1 MSVKEDFVIAYDIDR
16 IFESGKC
23 VAKIPFRIP
32 VFVTQS
38 VDDTLLQIIRLLSDY
53 IADHC
58 PDVIGKKV
66 FDLTSLRNFVDANGD
81 EFEIEFKQMDGDKAV
96 YEILHKNGGK

>member
-23 VAKIPFRIP
+23 VVKIPFKIP
-32 VFVTQS
+32 VFVEQS
-38 VDDTLLQIIRLLSDY
+38 VDDTLLQISRLLSDY
-53 IADHC
+53 IVDHC
-58 PDVIGKKV
+58 PDDIGKKV

-81 EFEIEFKQMDGDKAV
+81 EFAIEFKQMDGDKAV
-96 YEILHKNGGK
+96 YKILHKNGGK